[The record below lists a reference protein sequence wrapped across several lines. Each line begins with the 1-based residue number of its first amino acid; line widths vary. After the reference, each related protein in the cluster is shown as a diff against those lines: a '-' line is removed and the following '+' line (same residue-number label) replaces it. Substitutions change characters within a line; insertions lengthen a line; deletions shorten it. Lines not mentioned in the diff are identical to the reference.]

1 MTEIPPLF
9 EWTRIADFDNNEMMQ
24 YNPSCRSTERR
35 RLAMEAGKED
45 AKLEGKLEVIR
56 NLLGQAMF
64 SLNQIAEIVALPV
77 SVVEEMKALTLSA

>member
-1 MTEIPPLF
+1 
-9 EWTRIADFDNNEMMQ
+9 
-24 YNPSCRSTERR
+24 
-35 RLAMEAGKED
+35 MEAGKED